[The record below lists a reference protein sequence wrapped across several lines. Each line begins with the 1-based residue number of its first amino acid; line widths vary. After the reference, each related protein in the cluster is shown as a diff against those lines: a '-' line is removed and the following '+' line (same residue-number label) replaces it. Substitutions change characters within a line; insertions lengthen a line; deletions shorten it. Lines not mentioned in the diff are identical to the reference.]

1 MLNKQEVVNKI
12 KEMSVETL
20 FSGSLFVSQ
29 PKVIELIE
37 QIKEPYKPMIPQYI
51 ADWIEKSKS
60 EGDLTVV
67 GAVNEAPDGEVSD
80 WLILENV
87 NTFAKAWVNGYEVEK
102 ETKYLVK
109 MKGIDTNFNSLN
121 RHRSENYWIFSSED
135 KNTLYQTHHTRK
147 ELEDA
152 NFGWVFNCEGIEIK
166 EVE

>member
-1 MLNKQEVVNKI
+1 M
-12 KEMSVETL
+12 
-20 FSGSLFVSQ
+20 FVSQ
-29 PKVIELIE
+29 PEVIKLIE
-37 QIKEPYKPMIPQYI
+37 QIKEPYKPVIPQCI

-102 ETKYLVK
+102 ETKYRVILKGNSKYPDYLV
-109 MKGIDTNFNSLN
+109 DTVSDGFRFYNNLYTQN
-121 RHRSENYWIFSSED
+121 REF
-135 KNTLYQTHHTRK
+135 TRK
-147 ELEDA
+147 ELES
-152 NFGWVFNCEGIEIK
+152 NGFGWVFSCEGIEIE

>member
-29 PKVIELIE
+29 PEVIKLIE
-37 QIKEPYKPMIPQYI
+37 QIKEPYKPVIPQYI

-87 NTFAKAWVNGYEVEK
+87 NTFAKAWVNGYEVK
-102 ETKYLVK
+102 EETEYKVK
-109 MKGIDTNFNSLN
+109 MKSGSYNGCPQTLCNDGKETF
-121 RHRSENYWIFSSED
+121 WSSSIGYR
-135 KNTLYQTHHTRK
+135 KTKFTRK
-147 ELEDA
+147 ELEA
-152 NFGWVFNCEGIEIK
+152 NGFGWVFSCEGIEIK

>member
-51 ADWIEKSKS
+51 ADYIEEVKS

-67 GAVNEAPDGEVSD
+67 GAVNEAPDGEVGD

-102 ETKYLVK
+102 EAKYRVILKGNSKYPDYLV
-109 MKGIDTNFNSLN
+109 DTVSDGFRFYNNLYTQN
-121 RHRSENYWIFSSED
+121 RE
-135 KNTLYQTHHTRK
+135 HTRK

-152 NFGWVFNCEGIEIK
+152 NFGWVFDCEGMEVK